1 MTAERIDESPVMTVW
16 PGIGSMTAGRWVGR
30 MAGSRIGYSFF
41 TLGKLW
47 ALVTI
52 PVSIVVYLWRLLP
65 GRCRRYALTNR
76 RVMVR
81 LGLTAKEG
89 PSIGLDQ
96 FDAIE
101 LAVRPGQDW
110 LHAGDLVFKG
120 EGKEVFRL
128 PGVSRPEGF
137 RRACLKA
144 QNSLLRG
151 REVSRQLAIE
161 PAPTA

>member
-1 MTAERIDESPVMTVW
+1 MTVW
-16 PGIGSMTAGRWVGR
+16 PSIGSMTAGRWVGSLS
-30 MAGSRIGYSFF
+30 ASRIGYSFF
-41 TLGKLW
+41 TLGKIW
-47 ALVTI
+47 ALATI
-52 PVSIVVYLWRLLP
+52 PVSLAVYLWRLMP

-76 RVMVR
+76 RVMIR

-96 FDAIE
+96 FDA
-101 LAVRPGQDW
+101 LDVDVRPGQDW
-110 LHAGDLVFKG
+110 LHAGDLAFKH

-144 QNSLLRG
+144 QSALLQG
-151 REVSRQLAIE
+151 RAVCQQLAAAE
-161 PAPTA
+161 PAVAS